1 MKLIAKKPF
10 SWAHCGVTVEHFD
23 AGAEIETEDADL
35 IEVST
40 REGWTESNEEGKK
53 RAAKAQKN
61 APENKAST

>member
-10 SWAHCGVTVEHFD
+10 SWAHRGVTVEHFA

-40 REGWTESNEEGKK
+40 REGWVESNEEGKK
-53 RAAKAQKN
+53 RSAKAQKG
-61 APENKAST
+61 APENKGE